1 MNMLAQT
8 CARIAE
14 PSRALAAQTQ
24 ALLDLKTKPRGSLG
38 RLEDLARD
46 VAAMRGEVCPS
57 ASKKAIVVMA
67 ADHGVTA
74 EGVSAFPQEV
84 TAQMLLNFARGGAAI
99 NVLARN
105 IGAELVV
112 VDMGVSEPVEMPE
125 EVRVRRVGPGTRN
138 FTREPAMTRAQALE
152 AIEIGIEL
160 AEELVES
167 GVTLI
172 GIGDMGI
179 GNTTASSA
187 LAALFTDVSPK
198 EVIGRGTGVDD
209 AGMRRK
215 LYAVQRALE
224 LHRVN
229 PIDGVGALAALG
241 GFEIA
246 GLAGVVLGAAAQRV
260 PVVIDGFI
268 CSTAAL
274 AAVRIEP
281 RAAHY
286 LIASHRS
293 VEAGHRLVLHALG
306 TRPLLDLDLRLGEG
320 TGAAL
325 AMNLVDAALA
335 ILNEMATFEGAGVSQ
350 SSFPPPPPREF
361 DAE

>member
-8 CARIAE
+8 CARITE

-57 ASKKAIVVMA
+57 ASKKAIIVMA

-99 NVLARN
+99 NVLARS
-105 IGAELVV
+105 IGAQLVV
-112 VDMGVSEPVEMPE
+112 VDMGVSEPPPAMPE
-125 EVRVRRVGPGTRN
+125 EVRSSRIGPGTRN
-138 FTREPAMTRAQALE
+138 FTREPAMTRAQALA
-152 AIEIGIEL
+152 AIETGITL
-160 AEELVES
+160 VNELVDS

-179 GNTTASSA
+179 GNTTSSSA
-187 LAALFTDVSPK
+187 LAALFTDVAPK

-215 LYAVQRALE
+215 LYAVQRALD
-224 LHRVN
+224 LHHVN

-335 ILNEMATFEGAGVSQ
+335 ILNEMATFETAGVSP
-350 SSFPPPPPREF
+350 SSFPPPPEP
-361 DAE
+361 D